1 MSKVLSYK
9 SRRNNAVITVTLI
22 AAIVITN
29 SFIVFSPDEDSRS
42 YFSDL
47 TSTLTAGVPMVIA
60 FVMVFRYKRSL
71 KNQKPEPQVHQ
82 PQQDQDIQSYDDNR
96 MHLSV
101 CLFLVL
107 WFVAQVIWTF
117 RFEQSEDVSIQ
128 DVLWFIGYGF
138 FGYFLYSLYYHF
150 FRKELEPL
158 VLVLIAIAISIAL
171 VFVLDII
178 VSILR
183 LLSAQPVDFSI
194 LLVTLAYPILDA
206 IMIFPAILIF
216 GAVRRV
222 SSRRLKDTPEQKQEL
237 NTGED
242 RAFPSFP
249 VAVSSIWILLLS
261 ISMIL
266 SAIGDTGFAFSTAY
280 GSETVQ
286 RDVWI
291 WDIFYNSCGLCLA
304 AALIGYK
311 YFFSFNR
318 IDTSQHS

>member
-1 MSKVLSYK
+1 MSKILSYK
-9 SRRNNAVITVTLI
+9 SRRNSVVITVSLI
-22 AAIVITN
+22 VAIVITN

-42 YFSDL
+42 YFSYL

-60 FVMVFRYKRSL
+60 FVMVFRYKRTL
-71 KNQKPEPQVHQ
+71 KKQEPKPQVQ
-82 PQQDQDIQSYDDNR
+82 PAQHTQDTKIYDNNK

-101 CLFLVL
+101 CLFLAL

-117 RFEQSEDVSIQ
+117 QYQQSSDVSIQ
-128 DVLWFIGYGF
+128 DALWFVGYGF
-138 FGYFLYSLYYHF
+138 FGYFLYSLYYNF

-158 VLVLIAIAISIAL
+158 VLVLTAIAISIAL

-183 LLSAQPVDFSI
+183 LLSTQPVDFSI

-206 IMIFPAILIF
+206 VMIFPAVLIF
-216 GAVRRV
+216 AAVRRV
-222 SSRRLKDTPEQKQEL
+222 SSRRPEQRLEGI
-237 NTGED
+237 TGED
-242 RAFPSFP
+242 RSSSPPFP
-249 VAVSSIWILLLS
+249 VFVSSIWILLLS

-280 GSETVQ
+280 GSDTVQ

-311 YFFSFNR
+311 YFFSFNK
-318 IDTSQHS
+318 IDTSQR